1 MQNATEP
8 PTKKTKK
15 TIYQRAGTNTITVL
29 FSLPLFGQIQNV
41 NKMAS
46 IHLEL
51 VFGAAL
57 L

>member
-1 MQNATEP
+1 MLQNHQQ
-8 PTKKTKK
+8 KKQKK